1 MKEGSPMFKNISL
14 RVQMTILTTLILI
27 SVAIILTVTSFYN
40 VNQTLV
46 DPMYSALTT
55 TPSMNGPA
63 NLPYSNNLYIDYTEQ
78 PLELMDAA
86 QSLVSL
92 TYAQE
97 VIAVGKSSFRVSA
110 FSYMILIIIVAA
122 GFIYYI
128 LGKFLNPVKQLS
140 DEIELINEK
149 RLSQRLIGFNTS
161 GELQE
166 LSHSFNMML
175 DRLDRAFESQKRFS
189 SDAAHELKTPLT
201 VLKTKLDVLA
211 MDEVIDIED
220 YQNFV
225 EVTKKQT
232 ERMINLVD
240 HLFILSAQQ
249 DYELNDEVFLD
260 YLFIEILEEL
270 KVQIEAK
277 DLIVEYEPCDITM
290 TSNQIMLTH
299 AFSNLIQN
307 AIKYNHDKGS
317 IFIRTNVEE
326 KYLIIEFIDTGIG
339 VPQEQS
345 EHIFDAFYC
354 VDSSRSRKFGGA
366 GLGLAITKDVIE
378 RHEGTIEY
386 LPNPDGG
393 SIFKVKLPI

>member
-1 MKEGSPMFKNISL
+1 MFKNISL
-14 RVQMTILTTLILI
+14 RIQMTILTTLILVI
-27 SVAIILTVTSFYN
+27 VSVILTVTSVYN

-46 DPMYSALTT
+46 APMYSALTT
-55 TPSMNGPA
+55 APSFIESGQYLDSTN
-63 NLPYSNNLYIDYTEQ
+63 PYMYEID
-78 PLELMDAA
+78 
-86 QSLVSL
+86 QSIEFMMPVESIVSL
-92 TYAQE
+92 SYAEE
-97 VIAVGKSSFRVSA
+97 VIAAGTSSFRLSA
-110 FSYMILIIIVAA
+110 FGSMILIIIVAA
-122 GFIYYI
+122 GFIYYV

-175 DRLDRAFESQKRFS
+175 DRLNRAFESQKRFS

-201 VLKTKLDVLA
+201 VLKTKLDVLE
-211 MDEVIDIED
+211 MDANVEIDD

-225 EVTKKQT
+225 EVAKKQT

-249 DYELNDEVFLD
+249 DYELSDEVYLD
-260 YLFIEILEEL
+260 YVFIDILEDL
-270 KVQIEAK
+270 KTAIESK
-277 DLIVEYEPCDITM
+277 NLTVEYEPCDITM

-317 IFIRTNVEE
+317 IAIRTSVEE
-326 KYLIIEFIDTGIG
+326 QSLIVEVIDTGIG
-339 VPQEQS
+339 IPKEQS
-345 EHIFDAFYC
+345 EHIFNAFYC
-354 VDSSRSRKFGGA
+354 VDPSRSRKFGGA

-378 RHEGTIEY
+378 RHQGTIEY

-393 SIFKVKLPI
+393 SIFKVILPI

>member
-1 MKEGSPMFKNISL
+1 MFKNISL
-14 RVQMTILTTLILI
+14 RIQMTILTTLILVI
-27 SVAIILTVTSFYN
+27 VSVILTVTSFYN

-46 DPMYSALTT
+46 APMYSALTT
-55 TPSMNGPA
+55 APSFIESGQYLDSTN
-63 NLPYSNNLYIDYTEQ
+63 PYMYEID
-78 PLELMDAA
+78 
-86 QSLVSL
+86 QSIEFMMPVESIVSL
-92 TYAQE
+92 SYAEE
-97 VIAVGKSSFRVSA
+97 VIAAGTSSFRLSA
-110 FSYMILIIIVAA
+110 FGSMILIIIVAA
-122 GFIYYI
+122 GFIYYV

-201 VLKTKLDVLA
+201 VLKTKLDVLE
-211 MDEVIDIED
+211 MDANVEIDD

-225 EVTKKQT
+225 EVAKKQT

-249 DYELNDEVFLD
+249 DLEDLKTA
-260 YLFIEILEEL
+260 IESKNLT
-270 KVQIEAK
+270 
-277 DLIVEYEPCDITM
+277 VEYEPCDITM

-317 IFIRTNVEE
+317 IAIRTSVEE
-326 KYLIIEFIDTGIG
+326 QSLIVEVIDTGIG
-339 VPQEQS
+339 IPKEQS
-345 EHIFDAFYC
+345 EHIFNAFYC
-354 VDSSRSRKFGGA
+354 VDPSRSRKFGGA

-378 RHEGTIEY
+378 RHQGTIEY
-386 LPNPDGG
+386 LPNSDGG
-393 SIFKVKLPI
+393 SIFKVILPI